1 VKAYTSSY
9 APLDKDIVREAWV
22 RGDLKDRLGVEH
34 RRARRGEQAPM
45 MHARMAS
52 ASEAEHGAYEPVAPR
67 SPLPPLEK
75 ELDVGDG
82 GAQYIVVAERT
93 RSPAPAPGSRMS
105 YYSASD
111 IPPPSPAP
119 PSTRTSRQ
127 SASAS
132 GALLSPARQEYLAR
146 GPHSPGLELREPASP
161 YPRADTSRASER
173 AFATARE
180 DVSAPGSPGAEP
192 PWTGAMAL

>member
-1 VKAYTSSY
+1 
-9 APLDKDIVREAWV
+9 VREAWV

-75 ELDVGDG
+75 ELDLGE
-82 GAQYIVVAERT
+82 AQYVVVAERT

-146 GPHSPGLELREPASP
+146 GPHSPGLELREPVNP
-161 YPRADTSRASER
+161 YPRADMSRASER
-173 AFATARE
+173 TFATARE